1 MERKKEF
8 YTLEEVCCALG
19 LEKSRLR
26 FVEREFGGFFGFS
39 RLSPFPSLYSRK
51 QLKIFAKI
59 NHLLDRPDLSVAKI
73 KEEFHHLCLE
83 RGKGVFVIAVASGK
97 GGVGKTSLSVN
108 LSVLLAR
115 HGLRTVLFDAD
126 FGLAND
132 HVFLGVNPKRTIVD
146 LLKGIASIEEIL
158 VEGPSG
164 LKLIPGASGVQQLTE
179 MKTSQQDLLVEEM
192 VRLRKMTDVLVIDS
206 SAGVSRN
213 VLRFLGLADEVVAV
227 TTPNIAATLDVF
239 GLLRIAAR
247 QQVKGY
253 LNLVV
258 NRVRN
263 DVDADE
269 VHTNIARCSDQFL
282 GKRVERL
289 GRVFEDAAMERAIQQ
304 RTPLVDFSPGG
315 PAVLCLEEIV
325 EKLLEKKKRWNGGS
339 KNKLYDLFAPL
350 TAG

>member
-8 YTLEEVCCALG
+8 FTLEEVCCALG

-39 RLSPFPSLYSRK
+39 RLSPFPSLYSQK

-59 NHLLDRPDLSVAKI
+59 NRLLDRPDLSVAKI
-73 KEEFHHLCLE
+73 KAEFQHLCLE

-115 HGLRTVLFDAD
+115 RGLRTVLFDAD

-132 HVFLGVNPKRTIVD
+132 HVFLGVNPKRSIID

-158 VEGPSG
+158 VDGPSG
-164 LKLIPGASGVQQLTE
+164 LKLIPGASGVLQLTE
-179 MKTSQQDLLVEEM
+179 MKASQQDLLVEEM

-239 GLLRIAAR
+239 GLLRVAAQ
-247 QQVKGY
+247 QQVKGH
-253 LNLVV
+253 LNLVI

-263 DVDADE
+263 DGEAEE
-269 VHTNIARCSDQFL
+269 VYAKIAQCSGQLL
-282 GKRVERL
+282 GKKVERL
-289 GRVFEDAAMERAIQQ
+289 GRVFEDEAMEHAIQQ
-304 RTPLVDFSPGG
+304 RTPLVDLSPGAQ
-315 PAVLCLEEIV
+315 AVLCLEEIV
-325 EKLLEKKKRWNGGS
+325 EKLLQKKEQWNGGS
-339 KNKLYDLFAPL
+339 KTRLYDLFAPL